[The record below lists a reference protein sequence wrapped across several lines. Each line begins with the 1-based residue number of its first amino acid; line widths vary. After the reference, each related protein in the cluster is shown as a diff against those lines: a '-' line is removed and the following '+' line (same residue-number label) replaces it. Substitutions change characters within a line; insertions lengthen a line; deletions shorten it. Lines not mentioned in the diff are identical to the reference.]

1 MTPASPPTIAP
12 PTARRRAVPPGLV
25 LALTLPLVLM
35 GGLAAGFMLSRLVP
49 NRPAGNFLNTASV
62 VRQVQTLSDLVTV
75 KYVMEKVV
83 VLEDVKWYG
92 ENRVLMVAHGVVK
105 AGLPLSE
112 IVEGDIKISGQRIE
126 IRLPRAQIFDAYLN
140 DQQTQI
146 IERSTGLLRQ
156 FDKDLEQTARKQA
169 VDDIRRAARTSGI
182 LRDAAERGRMQ
193 LELLLRQLGFNNVR
207 FVE

>member
-1 MTPASPPTIAP
+1 MTPAPPPLTP
-12 PTARRRAVPPGLV
+12 PPSARRRGVPPGLV
-25 LALTLPLVLM
+25 LALAVPLALL
-35 GGLAAGFMLSRLVP
+35 GGLAAGFMLFRLVP
-49 NRPAGNFLNTASV
+49 ARPAGNFLNTASV

-112 IVEGDIKISGQRIE
+112 IQESDVKISGQRVE
-126 IRLPRAQIFDAYLN
+126 IRLPRARIFDAYLN

-182 LRDAAERGRMQ
+182 LSDASERGRTQ
-193 LELLLRQLGFNNVR
+193 LELLLRQLGFNDVR